1 MMAPAVAAANGW
13 VDAERA
19 AMRGA
24 GGVEPIW
31 LPNPW
36 AAGGARVLNIGC
48 GARPV
53 IDAVNH
59 DRRRHSPWVDEAWDL
74 EVLPWRSTTPAPP
87 ATPAPPDGGEFLG
100 WRPIGFDVV
109 IAHDV
114 IEHMTDALGFVNE
127 VHALLKPG
135 GLLIM
140 RGGAWDNPATYIDPT
155 HKHWFHEDSFDFFDR
170 ERGLGNSYGR
180 FYTDAMGRPLT
191 EWRIDGVDRTN
202 SDYRYGVGDITWTM
216 VRL

>member
-1 MMAPAVAAANGW
+1 MTTMIADATANVNGW

-24 GGVEPIW
+24 GGVVPIW

-59 DRRRHSPWVDEAWDL
+59 DRRKHSPWVDWEFDL
-74 EVLPWRSTTPAPP
+74 ERMPWAY
-87 ATPAPPDGGEFLG
+87 GGSFG
-100 WRPIGFDVV
+100 RHSFDVV
-109 IAHDV
+109 ICHDV
-114 IEHMTDALGFVNE
+114 VEHIADVLGFVNE
-127 VHALLKPG
+127 LHALLKPG

-170 ERGLGNSYGR
+170 ERGLGNHYGR
-180 FYTDAMGRPLT
+180 WYEDSLGRPLT
-191 EWRIDGVDRTN
+191 EWQIDGVDRVN
-202 SDYRYGVGDITWTM
+202 PDHRYGIGDLQWTM
-216 VRL
+216 IRL

>member
-1 MMAPAVAAANGW
+1 MSAVGIAEDRNAWAPP
-13 VDAERA
+13 ELA

-36 AAGGARVLNIGC
+36 KGARVLNIGA

-53 IDAVNH
+53 VGAVNH
-59 DRRRHSPWVDEAWDL
+59 DRRIHSPWIDMAWELEAM
-74 EVLPWRSTTPAPP
+74 PWAHGWQGDPP
-87 ATPAPPDGGEFLG
+87 P
-100 WRPIGFDVV
+100 FDVIV
-109 IAHDV
+109 CHDV
-114 IEHMTDALGFVNE
+114 IEHMADALGFVNE
-127 VHALLKPG
+127 VHALLRPG
-135 GLLIM
+135 GLFIM

-170 ERGLGNSYGR
+170 SRGLGNSYGR
-180 FYTDAMGRPLT
+180 FYVDSLGRPLT
-191 EWRIDGVDRTN
+191 EWRIDGVDRCN
-202 SDYRYGVGDITWTM
+202 ADSRYGVGDITWTM